1 MAFSYFHDFL
11 DFWALYYMI
20 TNNNEIPDNSR
31 KIQDDNGPYGDEG
44 VSSAVI
50 RMIVREVH
58 DSTTSYL
65 CKNL

>member
-50 RMIVREVH
+50 KMKAIEVNDH
-58 DSTTSYL
+58 IISYL
-65 CKNL
+65 CKSL